1 MHLLIPVPTLILDFQ
16 LKIQDLISEIYND
29 GRFYKIVCS
38 WKALEEGDLSLVEGE
53 IVELK
58 PLPLDVKK
66 KGLLYGRSLGRKRRF
81 PNFGGLIE
89 GPIEASYSERV
100 WQINFII
107 KDQYNIKNLP
117 YFASQL
123 FIFLF

>member
-38 WKALEEGDLSLVEGE
+38 WNALKEGDLSLVEGE

-66 KGLLYGRSLGRKRRF
+66 KGWLY
-81 PNFGGLIE
+81 
-89 GPIEASYSERV
+89 
-100 WQINFII
+100 
-107 KDQYNIKNLP
+107 
-117 YFASQL
+117 
-123 FIFLF
+123 

>member
-1 MHLLIPVPTLILDFQ
+1 MHLLIPVLTLLLDF
-16 LKIQDLISEIYND
+16 QDLISEIYND

-38 WKALEEGDLSLVEGE
+38 WNALKEGDLSLVEGE

-66 KGLLYGRSLGRKRRF
+66 KGLLYGRSLGRKGRF
-81 PNFGGLIE
+81 PNFGGLLE

-100 WQINFII
+100 WQIIFII
-107 KDQYNIKNLP
+107 K
-117 YFASQL
+117 
-123 FIFLF
+123 